1 MIHVHVISKRDSFPI
16 KKKERLFFFLK
27 NILKL

>member
-1 MIHVHVISKRDSFPI
+1 MIHVHVVSKRDSFPI
-16 KKKERLFFFLK
+16 AQKERLFFFLK

>member
-1 MIHVHVISKRDSFPI
+1 MIHVVSKRDSFPI
-16 KKKERLFFFLK
+16 ALKKKERLFFFLK